1 MAVTFNGAGADY
13 RGFSTD
19 NKSAKP
25 AVNSIFLELDTESFY
40 FYDGSTW
47 NLVGGGA
54 NE

>member
-1 MAVTFNGAGADY
+1 MVTINQSGADY
-13 RGFSTD
+13 RGLSTD
-19 NKSAKP
+19 IKPTEP

-40 FYDGSTW
+40 FYDGTAW

>member
-1 MAVTFNGAGADY
+1 MITLNGSNADY
-13 RGFSTD
+13 RGLSAD
-19 NKSAKP
+19 NKPTDP

-40 FYDGSTW
+40 FYDGSAW